1 MKKTDHTSLPEF
13 RKNPP
18 KLDKKAYEK
27 ELKRLQAEL
36 VDLQQW
42 VVETGARVVIVM
54 EGRDAAGK
62 GSAIKRITQY
72 LNPRSAR
79 IEALP
84 TPNSR
89 EKGQWYFQRY
99 IEKLPTAGEI
109 VIFDRSWYNRAG
121 VERVMG
127 FCTSQE
133 YRRFLHQAPIFE
145 RLLVE
150 DGIHLRKYWFS
161 VSDEEQIKRFRD
173 RLSDP
178 LRRWKLSPMDLQ
190 SITKWEDYSRAKDE
204 MFIHT
209 DIPSAPW
216 YTVESEDKKRSRI
229 NVISHLLST
238 IPYEKIDRPLP
249 EIPDRPDTEM
259 DYERPPREDFRYVPD
274 VAAHLEKDRIE
285 KEEEE
290 KAKAKKAKKAKKS
303 SEDEGKKS
311 KKKKK

>member
-1 MKKTDHTSLPEF
+1 MAKEHKGQPKQSKPSKPKKL
-13 RKNPP
+13 K
-18 KLDKKAYEK
+18 KKAYEA

-36 VDLQQW
+36 VEMQQW
-42 VVETGARVVIVM
+42 VVETGARVVIIM

-72 LNPRSAR
+72 LNPRTCR

-84 TPNSR
+84 APNSR
-89 EKGQWYFQRY
+89 EQGQWYFQRY
-99 IEKLPTAGEI
+99 VEKLPSKGEI

-150 DGIHLRKYWFS
+150 DGIILLKYWFS
-161 VSDEEQIKRFRD
+161 VSDEEQIARFQSR
-173 RLSDP
+173 RNDP
-178 LRRWKLSPMDLQ
+178 LRQWKLSPMDLQ
-190 SITKWEDYSRAKDE
+190 SITRWEDYSRAKDE

-209 DIPSAPW
+209 DIPAAPW

-229 NVISHLLST
+229 NVISHILSVV
-238 IPYEKIDRPLP
+238 PYEKIKRELP
-249 EIPDRPDTEM
+249 EIPRRPQSER

-274 VAAHLEKDRIE
+274 VARGLEQ
-285 KEEEE
+285 
-290 KAKAKKAKKAKKS
+290 
-303 SEDEGKKS
+303 
-311 KKKKK
+311 

>member
-1 MKKTDHTSLPEF
+1 MSSKSTPLASDGSDRADKTVTTA
-13 RKNPP
+13 

-36 VDLQQW
+36 VDMQQW
-42 VVETGARVVIVM
+42 VVETGARLVVIM

-72 LNPRSAR
+72 LNPRSCR

-84 TPNSR
+84 APNSR

-99 IEKLPTAGEI
+99 VERLPTAGEI

-127 FCTSQE
+127 FCTSEE

-150 DGIHLRKYWFS
+150 DGIMLRKYWFS
-161 VSDEEQIKRFRD
+161 VSDEEQIARFQSR
-173 RLSDP
+173 RNDP

-190 SITKWEDYSRAKDE
+190 SITRWEDYSRAKDE

-209 DIPSAPW
+209 DIPAAPW

-229 NVISHLLST
+229 NVISHLLSSV
-238 IPYEKIDRPLP
+238 PYEKIDRPLP
-249 EIPDRPDTEM
+249 EIPSRPVSDN
-259 DYERPPREDFRYVPD
+259 DYQRPPRKEFRYVPD
-274 VAAHLEKDRIE
+274 VAAKLEKT
-285 KEEEE
+285 
-290 KAKAKKAKKAKKS
+290 
-303 SEDEGKKS
+303 G
-311 KKKKK
+311 KKKKKKAKSS